1 MALNS
6 KLVLQTVSAK
16 GKTFLKTSFCRP
28 PFKLADITLRPV
40 EEELHLMIMS
50 SSPGVLEGDRLEINV
65 SIGEG
70 SKLRLDTQ
78 SYQRLFRMNSGA
90 TQKVNIIIESSA
102 RLIYLPHPVVPHE
115 EADFTTVSKILLQNN
130 SVLVWGEVLTCGR
143 HLNGEIFQFTKYH
156 SLTEIFIDNKKI
168 VRENLLLTP
177 FLVNMFSMGQWEGFT
192 HQASLFFI
200 HEQANAAEVKQSL
213 MHYQHMKDISFGCTS
228 LSTSGLLIR
237 ILGHKAEVLHQH
249 LKDITEILLQMYSKK
264 NPVYD
269 R

>member
-1 MALNS
+1 M
-6 KLVLQTVSAK
+6 T
-16 GKTFLKTSFCRP
+16 
-28 PFKLADITLRPV
+28 I
-40 EEELHLMIMS
+40 
-50 SSPGVLEGDRLEINV
+50 
-65 SIGEG
+65 
-70 SKLRLDTQ
+70 
-78 SYQRLFRMNSGA
+78 
-90 TQKVNIIIESSA
+90 
-102 RLIYLPHPVVPHE
+102 
-115 EADFTTVSKILLQNN
+115 
-130 SVLVWGEVLTCGR
+130 
-143 HLNGEIFQFTKYH
+143 
-156 SLTEIFIDNKKI
+156 KKI

-200 HEQANAAEVKQSL
+200 HELANAAEVKQSL
-213 MHYQHMKDISFGCTS
+213 MHYQHMKDLSFGCTS